1 MKKTISILLCILM
14 LASLAACS
22 AKKTPQATDAAA
34 AGDEPAII
42 ANNITDSE
50 DMMEV
55 DSPIGTL
62 YYPEKWKDDITFQVN
77 GNQFEALYYEN
88 PLFTLYFGGEKG
100 DLYGA
105 VKYDGADIELRYEM
119 HDLDSTHEN
128 YETMISMQEDIN
140 IIFQYLIQEGRL
152 TVAG

>member
-22 AKKTPQATDAAA
+22 AKKTPQATDAA

-77 GNQFEALYYEN
+77 GDQFEALYYEN

-100 DLYGA
+100 DLYGT

>member
-22 AKKTPQATDAAA
+22 AKKTSQATDAA

-77 GNQFEALYYEN
+77 GDQFEALYYEN

-100 DLYGA
+100 DLYGT

>member
-22 AKKTPQATDAAA
+22 AKKPPQATDAA

-77 GNQFEALYYEN
+77 GDQFEALYYEN

-100 DLYGA
+100 DLYGT

>member
-22 AKKTPQATDAAA
+22 AKKTPQATDAA

-77 GNQFEALYYEN
+77 GDQFEALYYEN

-100 DLYGA
+100 DIYGT

>member
-22 AKKTPQATDAAA
+22 AKKTPQATDAA

-77 GNQFEALYYEN
+77 GNQFEALYYDN

-100 DLYGA
+100 DLYGT

>member
-34 AGDEPAII
+34 GDEPAII

-62 YYPEKWKDDITFQVN
+62 YYPKKWKDDITFQVN
-77 GNQFEALYYEN
+77 GDQFEALYYDN

-100 DLYGA
+100 DLYGT

>member
-1 MKKTISILLCILM
+1 
-14 LASLAACS
+14 
-22 AKKTPQATDAAA
+22 
-34 AGDEPAII
+34 
-42 ANNITDSE
+42 
-50 DMMEV
+50 MEV

-77 GNQFEALYYEN
+77 GDQFEALYYEN

-100 DLYGA
+100 DLYGT

>member
-14 LASLAACS
+14 LASLAACG
-22 AKKTPQATDAAA
+22 AKKSPQATDAAA
-34 AGDEPAII
+34 GDKPAII
-42 ANNITDSE
+42 ANNLTDSE

-77 GNQFEALYYEN
+77 GDQFEALYYDN

-100 DLYGA
+100 DLYGT
-105 VKYDGADIELRYEM
+105 VTYDGADIELRYEM

>member
-1 MKKTISILLCILM
+1 MKKTVSILLCILM

-22 AKKTPQATDAAA
+22 AKKTPQATDAA

-77 GNQFEALYYEN
+77 GDQFEALYYEN

-100 DLYGA
+100 DLYGT